1 MVGAS
6 AEMREE
12 KMRQLVVRLRRP
24 SAVGSAA
31 VAAALVVVATVGG
44 SAAAASART
53 AAQRGGVYRVGWET
67 SFNFSDDFDPTGEYL
82 VYGAAILTSLVDRTL
97 VSYRHVAGAAGDKLV
112 PDIATAV
119 PRPTDGGTTYTFHL
133 KPGVM
138 FGPPVNRAV
147 TSKDVLYAFERLANP
162 KDGGQYAFYYTV
174 IKGFSEY
181 GAGKAKTIS
190 GIETPNDST
199 VVFHLAQPAGD
210 FLYRLGM
217 AATGPIPAEVAKCFE
232 GEPGRYG
239 RDVVSTG
246 PYMLAG
252 IDKVDISSCSTLKP
266 ASGFDGQTTMTL
278 VRNPNYA
285 PNTDSPAVRQSL
297 PDEFQFTVDSSATDI
312 FDKIDAGSLD
322 DEIADIPPQVL
333 KRYIEDSSLHSR
345 LHLPSNDGTLYLP
358 MNLSTPPFDDIH
370 VRKAMNW
377 IMDKAGIIQSI
388 GGPSTGR
395 AAHHVVPDTLFDNQ
409 LGDFNPY
416 ATPGDHGSLAKAKA
430 AMRGS
435 KYDLEQDGTCSAPQ
449 CKGVLLLSDT
459 RRVDPAITAVIEA
472 SAKKI
477 GITFTVRAVSGAFPL
492 IQTPSRNI
500 PIADFTGW
508 AKDYPDPLTFFEPL
522 FNSASIIPNGNPNSA
537 LVGITPAIAKKVGVK
552 ADVSG
557 IPSVDSMLHRC
568 APLSGQPRLTCYER
582 LDAYLM
588 TKVLPWVPVQWSNDH
603 HITSARVT
611 QWAFDQSTGSTGYAH
626 VAVQ

>member
-1 MVGAS
+1 
-6 AEMREE
+6 
-12 KMRQLVVRLRRP
+12 MRQIVVPLRRRP
-24 SAVGSAA
+24 SAVASAA
-31 VAAALVVVATVGG
+31 VVVALVVVAAAGG
-44 SAAAASART
+44 GAAAFSART
-53 AAQRGGVYRVGWET
+53 AAKKGGVYRVGWET
-67 SFNFSDDFDPTGEYL
+67 NFSFSDDFDPTGEYL

-97 VSYRHVAGAAGDKLV
+97 VTYHHVAGAAGNRLV
-112 PDIATAV
+112 PDIATSV
-119 PRPTDGGTTYTFHL
+119 PTPTDGGKTYSFHL
-133 KPGVM
+133 KQGVR

-147 TSKDVLYAFERLANP
+147 TSNDILYAFERLANP
-162 KDGGQYAFYYTV
+162 KNGGQYAFYYTV
-174 IKGFSEY
+174 IEGFSEY

-199 VVFHLAQPAGD
+199 VVFHLTEPTGD

-217 AATGPIPAEVAKCFE
+217 PATGPIPAEVAKCFE

-252 IDKVDISSCSTLKP
+252 IDKVDISSCSNVKP
-266 ASGFDGQTTMTL
+266 ASGFDGQTMMTL
-278 VRNPNYA
+278 VRNPDYDA
-285 PNTDSPAVRQSL
+285 ATDSPAVRQSL
-297 PDEFQFTVDSSATDI
+297 PDEFRFTVDSSATDI

-322 DEIADIPPQVL
+322 DEVATIPPQVL
-333 KRYIEDSSLHSR
+333 RRYTENPSLHSR
-345 LHLPSNDGTLYLP
+345 LHLPPNDGTAYLP

-377 IMDKAGIIQSI
+377 IMDKAGIIQAN
-388 GGPSTGR
+388 GGQSTGKT
-395 AAHHVVPDTLFDNQ
+395 AHHVVPDTLFDNQ
-409 LGDFNPY
+409 LSDFNPY
-416 ATPGDHGSLAKAKA
+416 ATPGDHGSLVKAKA

-435 KYDLEQDGTCSAPQ
+435 KYDLDRDGTCSAPQ

-459 RRVDPAITAVIEA
+459 RDVDPAITAVVEA

-500 PIADFTGW
+500 PIAEFTGW
-508 AKDYPDPLTFFEPL
+508 GKDYPDPLTFFEPL
-522 FNSASIIPNGNPNSA
+522 FASGSIIPQGNPNSS
-537 LVGITPAIAKKVGVK
+537 LIGITPAIAKKVGVK

-568 APLSGQPRLTCYER
+568 APLVGQPRLACYER

-588 TKVLPWVPVQWSNDH
+588 TKVVPWVPVQWSNDH